1 MLLSGRKAETIFHE
15 VLSLW
20 TLYGKRFRHRRIR
33 SGQVFR
39 RDKTAGA
46 GDYLVYLGGWTRYGS
61 RPRPEG
67 TPSSVDRSNTQRS
80 VAPSDKGSPTST
92 SGPPVALRSARIYR
106 GRLLDQQVIPT
117 LGYSAPATRPPHGAL
132 GSEGGRP
139 RATRRVRSSDGR
151 GLGGGDSGAPPSAD
165 ATFCRRKDFQP
176 RTDPLR
182 GRKGLAPRPRR
193 RRHAARGV
201 HRGVAGTRILKRED
215 SRADAARRDALTCLS
230 VTFSFAID
238 GTGP

>member
-1 MLLSGRKAETIFHE
+1 MPVSGRKAETIFHE

-80 VAPSDKGSPTST
+80 VAPSDKGSANQHQRST
-92 SGPPVALRSARIYR
+92 
-106 GRLLDQQVIPT
+106 
-117 LGYSAPATRPPHGAL
+117 
-132 GSEGGRP
+132 
-139 RATRRVRSSDGR
+139 RSSTKRPD
-151 GLGGGDSGAPPSAD
+151 LPGASPRSTGHPHTWIFSA
-165 ATFCRRKDFQP
+165 
-176 RTDPLR
+176 
-182 GRKGLAPRPRR
+182 
-193 RRHAARGV
+193 RHAA
-201 HRGVAGTRILKRED
+201 
-215 SRADAARRDALTCLS
+215 SARRARE
-230 VTFSFAID
+230 
-238 GTGP
+238 

>member
-20 TLYGKRFRHRRIR
+20 TLYGNRFRHRRIR

-67 TPSSVDRSNTQRS
+67 TPSSVDRSNTQRG

-117 LGYSAPATRPPHGAL
+117 LGYFSA
-132 GSEGGRP
+132 
-139 RATRRVRSSDGR
+139 
-151 GLGGGDSGAPPSAD
+151 
-165 ATFCRRKDFQP
+165 
-176 RTDPLR
+176 
-182 GRKGLAPRPRR
+182 
-193 RRHAARGV
+193 RHAA
-201 HRGVAGTRILKRED
+201 
-215 SRADAARRDALTCLS
+215 SARRARE
-230 VTFSFAID
+230 
-238 GTGP
+238 